1 MDASGDD
8 MTLRASNSGSVKSRF
23 ADLSMTA
30 RPAIT
35 RECNMRMK
43 LTHITPVL
51 AAGAA
56 AVAIA
61 AAPTAA
67 AEPTAGHITNPATAV
82 AGQIVPT
89 AFYGGGGGVHGGDF
103 HGGGFH
109 GGDGGFRGNHYG
121 WGWHPWGWNPWA
133 WGR

>member
-1 MDASGDD
+1 MGVSGDD
-8 MTLRASNSGSVKSRF
+8 MTSRPSNSGSVRTRF
-23 ADLSMTA
+23 AGLSTTA

-35 RECNMRMK
+35 RECDMRMK

-61 AAPTAA
+61 AAPIAA
-67 AEPTAGHITNPATAV
+67 AAPAVTQLDTSSTGVTSSQVVPV
-82 AGQIVPT
+82 A
-89 AFYGGGGGVHGGDF
+89 FHGGGGGF

-109 GGDGGFRGNHYG
+109 GGGGGFRGNHYG
-121 WGWHPWGWNPWA
+121 WGWHPWGWNPWG